1 MRLVYS
7 DNLSDAQFALVE
19 GKRGSKEELKVKSP
33 LFIYDRDKNYS
44 QEMTGIFK
52 ELSGFPAA
60 GGG

>member
-1 MRLVYS
+1 MMLVYS
-7 DNLSDAQFALVE
+7 DNLSEAQFVLVE
-19 GKRGSKEELKVKSP
+19 GKRGSKEELKIKSP

-44 QEMTGIFK
+44 EEMNGIFN